1 MILEIEE
8 IDVKAGHEADFESAV
23 ERALPLFHAARGCRG
38 VQLHRGIEQPTRY
51 TLLVRWETLEDHTVG
66 FRGSDAFTRWR
77 ALVSPHFD
85 APPRVQHARPVLG
98 GDPTVSSDRR
108 RP

>member
-1 MILEIEE
+1 MILEIAE

-98 GDPTVSSDRR
+98 GDPC
-108 RP
+108 

>member
-1 MILEIEE
+1 MILEIAE

-38 VQLHRGIEQPTRY
+38 VQLHRGIEQPTRF

-77 ALVSPHFD
+77 ALVSPHFET
-85 APPRVQHARPVLG
+85 PPRVQHARPVLG
-98 GDPTVSSDRR
+98 GD
-108 RP
+108 RPRGR

>member
-1 MILEIEE
+1 MILEIAE
-8 IDVKAGHEADFESAV
+8 IDVKPGHEAEFEAAV
-23 ERALPLFHAARGCRG
+23 ERALPLFHAAHGCHG
-38 VQLHRGIEQPTRY
+38 VELQRGIEQSTRY

-66 FRGSDAFTRWR
+66 FRGSDAFMRWR

-98 GDPTVSSDRR
+98 GDP
-108 RP
+108 